1 LVDLGAQIDAGKI
14 KVVVTLGEDLA
25 AAGLNAGQLAKISV
39 IVLGTHANSMAGGAA
54 VVFPTLTAFEKSGT
68 FVNQQFRIQKFL
80 KAVPPIAGA
89 TDDLIVLAK
98 LVGAAGGAML
108 PTEVYALWKSIA
120 AAVPALATTTF
131 ANLPETGQLL
141 DATPFSALPF
151 VEGETLH
158 YKPAQ
163 PVVAAANA

>member
-1 LVDLGAQIDAGKI
+1 V
-14 KVVVTLGEDLA
+14 
-25 AAGLNAGQLAKISV
+25 
-39 IVLGTHANSMAGGAA
+39 
-54 VVFPTLTAFEKSGT
+54 
-68 FVNQQFRIQKFL
+68 
-80 KAVPPIAGA
+80 VPPYRAAPAGPP
-89 TDDLIVLAK
+89 T
-98 LVGAAGGAML
+98 L
-108 PTEVYALWKSIA
+108 PTEVNALWKTIA